1 MLLTSLRMSA
11 TPTSEVKKEKK
22 ANNEKEGANMRKDVE
37 KPKIPPEQNKHN
49 HNDPTIQII

>member
-1 MLLTSLRMSA
+1 MSA
-11 TPTSEVKKEKK
+11 TPTSEVNNNNN
-22 ANNEKEGANMRKDVE
+22 NNEKEGANMRKDVE

>member
-11 TPTSEVKKEKK
+11 TPTSEVKKKE
-22 ANNEKEGANMRKDVE
+22 NNEKEGANMRKDVE
-37 KPKIPPEQNKHN
+37 KLKIPPEQNKHN